1 LEIAVVS
8 VLTSAVLFYTPHVS
22 WACKIVASKE
32 TQADKRFFC
41 KQGEIN
47 EMATAMLGSRISAIK
62 DILADPSAYQQKTL
76 VTMGGVFYFLTL
88 ITFGS
93 CIPSGLFTPTILV
106 GAALGGACGNLFA
119 EFIDESIAPS
129 TYALLGVASMLAG
142 IQRSTVS
149 VAVILVEGTGT
160 MKVLLPTI
168 IVVAISRYVAQIIHP
183 LGIFEAAIS
192 FKKLPYLDHEKIPQ
206 YYDAVTVAD
215 ILTDSPLCLKCNEMV
230 KDLADALNTT
240 TYDSFPVVDEN
251 QRFLGLVKRQQVAA
265 LLESGIFSKDKIS
278 ARDENFE
285 VEIAA
290 DEHMPLF
297 YWAYCINDDRYG
309 HIIQLPEEV
318 VEEVA
323 ITYDSMQNHDFTKS
337 MRMAILRKSSSQ
349 SYHPPEEVSFCQ
361 IGRNDTGCIIVSS
374 VDFHHREYWV
384 DIGSV
389 ANKGTYTV
397 CSFCPVSKA
406 YHLFTS
412 LGLSHI
418 VVLDE
423 GEVLGVLSRNNFLP
437 KHIEEHSGL

>member
-1 LEIAVVS
+1 
-8 VLTSAVLFYTPHVS
+8 
-22 WACKIVASKE
+22 
-32 TQADKRFFC
+32 
-41 KQGEIN
+41 
-47 EMATAMLGSRISAIK
+47 
-62 DILADPSAYQQKTL
+62 
-76 VTMGGVFYFLTL
+76 
-88 ITFGS
+88 
-93 CIPSGLFTPTILV
+93 
-106 GAALGGACGNLFA
+106 
-119 EFIDESIAPS
+119 
-129 TYALLGVASMLAG
+129 
-142 IQRSTVS
+142 
-149 VAVILVEGTGT
+149 

-192 FKKLPYLDHEKIPQ
+192 FKKLPYLEHEKIPQ

-309 HIIQLPEEV
+309 HIIQLPEEA

-374 VDFHHREYWV
+374 VDFHHRCAMPFASYFQLAASYPLLFSITLLILLNVHREYWV

-389 ANKGTYTV
+389 ANKGAYTV

-406 YHLFTS
+406 YHLCKSQRLRAMFLVKHWS
-412 LGLSHI
+412 YFLLVDSHI
-418 VVLDE
+418 
-423 GEVLGVLSRNNFLP
+423 SRIKP
-437 KHIEEHSGL
+437 YCRPG